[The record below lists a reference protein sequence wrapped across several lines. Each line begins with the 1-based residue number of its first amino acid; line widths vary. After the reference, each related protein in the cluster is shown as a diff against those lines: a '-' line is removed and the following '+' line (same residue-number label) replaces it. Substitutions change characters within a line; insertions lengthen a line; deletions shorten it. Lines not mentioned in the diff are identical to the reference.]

1 MGRPIDTRRGSDMKI
16 AVCIKQVPD
25 VTEVKWDENGSLIRT
40 GLPSIINPN
49 DKNAIEAALQLKE
62 SHGAAVTVI
71 SMGPP
76 QVEEAL
82 REALAMGC
90 DQAVLLTDRKF
101 GGADC
106 WATAYTLG
114 LALKRLGGFDLILC
128 GVEAMDGNTAQV
140 GPEIAEFLDL
150 PLLSYAE
157 KIEVADGAVTVHQ
170 KLGETTRV
178 IRGPLPALV
187 TCEKELNEPRIP
199 RMDLVFSCFEKEIA
213 VMGITDVGGEAEN
226 FGLTGSPTRLRKVFS
241 PKRVKAQVELFDGT
255 PRESSKKL
263 VEKLKAIN
271 II

>member
-1 MGRPIDTRRGSDMKI
+1 MKI

-49 DKNAIEAALQLKE
+49 DKNAIEAAMVLKE
-62 SHGAAVTVI
+62 EQGAEITVL

-90 DQAVLLTDRKF
+90 DEAVLLTDRAF

-114 LALKRLGGFDLILC
+114 LAIEKLGPFDLIFC

-140 GPEIAEFLDL
+140 GPEIADFLKL
-150 PLLSYAE
+150 PMLSYAE
-157 KIEVADGAVTVHQ
+157 KIDVAEKSVRIEQAFGEV
-170 KLGETTRV
+170 TRV
-178 IRGPLPALV
+178 LEAPLPALV
-187 TCEKELNEPRIP
+187 TCEKELNEPRFP
-199 RMDLVFSCFEKEIA
+199 RMDYVFECFEKEIKVLGVDDLEGDRA
-213 VMGITDVGGEAEN
+213 N
-226 FGLTGSPTRLRKVFS
+226 FGLKGSPTRLKKVFS
-241 PKRVKAQVELFDGT
+241 PKRERAQVEFMEGT
-255 PRESSKKL
+255 PKEAARQLVSKL
-263 VEKLKAIN
+263 QETH

>member
-1 MGRPIDTRRGSDMKI
+1 MKI
-16 AVCIKQVPD
+16 IVCIKQVPD

-49 DKNAIEAALQLKE
+49 DKNAIEAALTLKE
-62 SHGAAVTVI
+62 EKGAEVTVV

-90 DQAVLLTDRKF
+90 DHAVLLTDRKF

-114 LALKRLGGFDLILC
+114 LAIEKLGPFDLIFT

-140 GPEIAEFLDL
+140 GPEIADFLKL

-157 KIEVADGAVTVHQ
+157 KIEVGEGSVTIHQ
-170 KLGETTRV
+170 KLGELTRV
-178 IRGPLPALV
+178 IEGPLPALV
-187 TCEKELNEPRIP
+187 TCEKELNVPRIP
-199 RMDLVFSCFEKEIA
+199 RMDLVFACFEKEIQ
-213 VMGITDVGGEAEN
+213 VLGMDDMNGEVAN
-226 FGLTGSPTRLRKVFS
+226 FGLKGSPTRLRKVFS
-241 PKRVKAQVELFDGT
+241 PKRAKAQVEFLDGT
-255 PRESSKKL
+255 PKEASQKL
-263 VEKLKAIN
+263 VEKLHEINAI
-271 II
+271 

>member
-1 MGRPIDTRRGSDMKI
+1 MKI
-16 AVCIKQVPD
+16 IVCIKQVPD
-25 VTEVKWDENGSLIRT
+25 VTEVKWDENGSLIRN

-49 DKNAIEAALQLKE
+49 DQNAIEAALTLKE
-62 SHGAAVTVI
+62 EKGAEVTVI

-90 DQAVLLTDRKF
+90 DHAVLLTDRKF

-114 LALKRLGGFDLILC
+114 LAIKKLGGFDLVLC

-140 GPEIAEFLDL
+140 GPEIADFLDL

-157 KIEVADGAVTVHQ
+157 KIEVTETSVQIHQ
-170 KLGETTRV
+170 NLGDLARIIE
-178 IRGPLPALV
+178 GPMPALV

-199 RMDLVFSCFEKEIA
+199 RMDLVFSCFEKEIN
-213 VMGITDVGGEAEN
+213 VLGMDDLEGELAN
-226 FGLTGSPTRLRKVFS
+226 FGLKGSPTRLRKVFS
-241 PKRVKAQVELFDGT
+241 PKRAKAQVEFFDGT
-255 PRESSKKL
+255 PKESSQKL
-263 VEKLKAIN
+263 VEKLQEINAI
-271 II
+271 

>member
-1 MGRPIDTRRGSDMKI
+1 MKI
-16 AVCIKQVPD
+16 IVCIKQVPD

-49 DKNAIEAALQLKE
+49 DKNAIEAALTLKE
-62 SHGAAVTVI
+62 EKGAEVTVV

-90 DQAVLLTDRKF
+90 DHAVLLTDRKF

-114 LALKRLGGFDLILC
+114 LAIKKLGNFDLIFS

-140 GPEIAEFLDL
+140 GPEIADFLKL

-157 KIEVADGAVTVHQ
+157 KIEMGEGTVIIHQ
-170 KLGETTRV
+170 KLGDLTRV
-178 IRGPLPALV
+178 IEGPMPALV
-187 TCEKELNEPRIP
+187 TCEKGLNVPRIP
-199 RMDLVFSCFEKEIA
+199 RMDLVFECFEKEIQ
-213 VMGITDVGGEAEN
+213 VLGMTDISGELEN
-226 FGLTGSPTRLRKVFS
+226 FGLKGSPTRLRKVFS
-241 PKRVKAQVELFDGT
+241 PKRAKAQVEFLEGT
-255 PRESSKKL
+255 PKESAQKL
-263 VEKLKAIN
+263 VEKLQEINAI
-271 II
+271 